1 MGKIDEIYILSQMIY
16 NSCEETYS
24 EILGAFS
31 TYRSA
36 ENELL
41 RIVKENVKDFNFV
54 EDKECTL
61 RCFDLK
67 QIQTRLFYHH
77 QENWD
82 NYIEISIDR
91 LIINN

>member
-1 MGKIDEIYILSQMIY
+1 MKNIKVVYILSQMIY
-16 NSCEETYS
+16 NNCDETYN

-41 RIVKENVKDFNFV
+41 KIVRENVKDFDFV
-54 EDKECTL
+54 EDKECIL
-61 RCFDLK
+61 KCFDLK

-91 LIINN
+91 VTIKI